1 MFSDTELALMNRANL
16 AERETDR
23 IIGQYRG
30 MIRELKE
37 ALQVTEDNAND
48 LYKNLQ
54 EWIGYAKKL
63 DGRINNAKEYMRRLG
78 LGEGEIDR
86 IIKG

>member
-37 ALQVTEDNAND
+37 AIHEWESTARELND
-48 LYKNLQ
+48 KIRG
-54 EWIGYAKKL
+54 WISYSQKL
-63 DGRINNAKEYMRRLG
+63 EKRLENTRAYLRTTG
-78 LGEGEIDR
+78 LDESQIEK
-86 IIKG
+86 IIRG